1 MTKILNDKE
10 VEFWSSFSSWASML
24 DMVGLGFINKWR
36 FLRFLRRNGY
46 EGDYCL
52 VNSMIRYPSSCM
64 FEIRTVLCRPHSL
77 EYVATHPCSV
87 LQLEKVGN
95 FDGAEVSF
103 VEMKD
108 SNKIEIGEN
117 FGNFTDG
124 KGCKCQKSKL
134 KELISSEIQKSKVS

>member
-52 VNSMIRYPSSCM
+52 VNSMIRYSPNVV
-64 FEIRTVLCRPHSL
+64 EIRTVLCKPDNF
-77 EYVATHPCSV
+77 EYIATHPCFIQ
-87 LQLEKVGN
+87 QLKKVGN
-95 FDGAEVSF
+95 FDG
-103 VEMKD
+103 VEICFIEKMKD